1 MNNFPDLDYL
11 HSILECR
18 DGALFHKVNRGKAR
32 AGNIAGNKCNLY
44 RIVRIDKVGYYAHR
58 LVFFMHNGW
67 CPKYIDH
74 INGDKTDNRIEN
86 LRTATSEQN
95 GQNAPVNKR
104 NTSGIKG
111 VTLDK
116 RVNHWAARIRYNG
129 KRKGLGYFQ
138 TKELAAEFLELARDM
153 VHGDYANHGTFR
165 SI

>member
-11 HSILECR
+11 HSVLEYR
-18 DGALFHKVNRGKAR
+18 NGALVHKVNRGKAR
-32 AGNIAGNKCNLY
+32 AGNIAGGKCNLY
-44 RIVRIDKVGYYAHR
+44 WVVRIDQVSYYAHR

-74 INGDKTDNRIEN
+74 INGNKTDNRIEN
-86 LRTATSEQN
+86 LRPATAEQN
-95 GQNAPVNKR
+95 GQNQLLRNS

-116 RVNHWAARIRYNG
+116 RVNRWASRIRYNG
-129 KRKGLGYFQ
+129 TRRTLGHFD
-138 TKELAAEFLELARDM
+138 TKELAAEFLELAREM
-153 VHGDYANHGTFR
+153 LHGDYANHGTFR